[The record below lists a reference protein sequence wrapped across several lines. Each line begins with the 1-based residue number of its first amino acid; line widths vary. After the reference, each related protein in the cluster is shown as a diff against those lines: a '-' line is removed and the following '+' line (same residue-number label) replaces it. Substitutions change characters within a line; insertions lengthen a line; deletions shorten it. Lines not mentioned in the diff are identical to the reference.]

1 MAELNASVI
10 ARLDTMV
17 RRFDEIEAEL
27 ANPAG
32 GFDQARYTAL
42 VKERA
47 ALEETVATYRRYRKV
62 QDEIDG
68 SEALLREGSDAE
80 LRELAA
86 EELKELRVS
95 KAQLEDQLALLMVP
109 KDPDDEQRRLHRGSC
124 GRRRRR
130 SGDLCRRPRAHV
142 HALCRVARYARRAG
156 LRK

>member
-47 ALEETVATYRRYRKV
+47 QLEETVNAYRRYRKLL
-62 QDEIDG
+62 DDIDANEG
-68 SEALLREGSDAE
+68 LLREGGDAE
-80 LRELAA
+80 LRELAE
-86 EELKELRVS
+86 EELKDSR
-95 KAQLEDQLALLMVP
+95 P
-109 KDPDDEQRRLHRGSC
+109 QR
-124 GRRRRR
+124 
-130 SGDLCRRPRAHV
+130 
-142 HALCRVARYARRAG
+142 
-156 LRK
+156 